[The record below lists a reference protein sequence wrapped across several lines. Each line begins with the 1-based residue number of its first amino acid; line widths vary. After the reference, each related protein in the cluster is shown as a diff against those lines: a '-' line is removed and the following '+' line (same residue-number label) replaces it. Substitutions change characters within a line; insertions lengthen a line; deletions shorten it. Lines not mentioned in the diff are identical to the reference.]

1 MPGTQLYKRFKAD
14 NFDACMNKIL
24 DSKVL
29 HDAVENDSLW
39 TQEVTPFSLPPH
51 LDLIMGDVCGGSS
64 SVSMV

>member
-1 MPGTQLYKRFKAD
+1 
-14 NFDACMNKIL
+14 MNKIL

-51 LDLIMGDVCGGSS
+51 LDLIMGDVCGGS
-64 SVSMV
+64 